1 MQGFLFWSRSPALE
15 QIRTIISRLGGM
27 AGQEGQICRPVLPE
41 GKKGTRVARNVAVQ
55 SWKFC
60 EKTTPLFNKK
70 VFTEP
75 DQR

>member
-41 GKKGTRVARNVAVQ
+41 GKKGTRVSQRGCPIVEILR
-55 SWKFC
+55 KDD
-60 EKTTPLFNKK
+60 TPF
-70 VFTEP
+70 
-75 DQR
+75 

>member
-27 AGQEGQICRPVLPE
+27 AGQEGQICLYYLR
-41 GKKGTRVARNVAVQ
+41 GKKGRVFRNVAVQ